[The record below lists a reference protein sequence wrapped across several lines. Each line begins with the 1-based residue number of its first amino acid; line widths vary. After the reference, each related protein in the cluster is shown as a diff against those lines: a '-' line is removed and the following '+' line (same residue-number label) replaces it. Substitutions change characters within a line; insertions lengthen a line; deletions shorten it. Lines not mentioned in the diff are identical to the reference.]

1 MDLTFSDEQE
11 ELRGVVRAFLRDV
24 SPEDEVRRL
33 METPSGHDAAVW
45 TKMSDQLGLQGLA
58 VPEDLGGAGAGP
70 LEVGIVAEEMGR
82 VLFGAPFLATCVLA
96 TQAILAAGDPGC
108 SRELLPGIACGVTVA
123 TLAFSEPG
131 LPWDAPASATTVRR
145 ADGHWLLDGAKDLVL
160 DGAHA
165 DLILVTARGE
175 RGVGLYAVGGDAPG
189 LVRTPLRSLDPTR
202 KLARLD
208 FAGTP
213 AHPVGP
219 GDAGPRILSSVLDHA
234 SAALAAESVGLAQH
248 LLDVVVSHVKDRVQF
263 GQPIGAFQGVQHAC
277 AHLYVE
283 VESARATA
291 HHALWAAAAGSPD
304 LTLAAS
310 LAKACATDAAAHVAT
325 EAIQLLGGIGVT
337 WEHPAH
343 LYFRRAKSSQLLFGD
358 TDQHR
363 DTLVRLL
370 ASAPAE
376 V

>member
-1 MDLTFSDEQE
+1 MDLTFSQEQE

-24 SPEDEVRRL
+24 SPEEEVRRL
-33 METPSGHDAAVW
+33 METPSGHDPAVW

-70 LEVGIVAEEMGR
+70 LEVGIVAEELGR
-82 VLFGAPFLATCVLA
+82 ALSGAPFLSTCVLA
-96 TQAILAAGDPGC
+96 VQAILAADDPGC

-123 TLAFSEPG
+123 TVAFSEPG
-131 LPWDAPASATTVRR
+131 RPWDSPAEDTAVRHV
-145 ADGHWLLDGAKDLVL
+145 DGRWLIDGAKELVL

-165 DLILVTARGE
+165 DLILVTARGDQ
-175 RGVGLYAVGGDAPG
+175 GVGLYAVSGDAPG
-189 LVRTPLRSLDPTR
+189 LTRTLSPALDPTR
-202 KLARLD
+202 KLARLE

-219 GDAGPRILSSVLDHA
+219 GDAGSRILSRTLDHA
-234 SAALAAESVGLAQH
+234 SAALAAEAVGVAQF
-248 LLDVVVSHVKDRVQF
+248 LLDLVVAHVKDRVQF
-263 GQPIGAFQGVQHAC
+263 GRPIGAFQAVQHAC
-277 AHLYVE
+277 ANMYVE
-283 VESARATA
+283 VESARAAA
-291 HHALWAAAAGSPD
+291 HHALWSAAANSPE
-304 LTLAAS
+304 LPLAAS
-310 LAKACATDAAAHVAT
+310 LAKSCCTDAAMRVAT

-363 DTLVRLL
+363 DALVRRLDARL
-370 ASAPAE
+370 TGA
-376 V
+376 